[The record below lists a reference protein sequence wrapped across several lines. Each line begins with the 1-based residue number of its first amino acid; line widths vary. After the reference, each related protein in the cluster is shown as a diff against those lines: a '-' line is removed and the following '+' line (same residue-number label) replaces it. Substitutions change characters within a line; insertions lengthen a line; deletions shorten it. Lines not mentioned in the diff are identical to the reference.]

1 MPKQRLL
8 IEVDGVPAPQG
19 SKRHVGKGRMIESS
33 KHLPLWRKRVTE
45 AALGAM
51 TEQPWDGAL
60 PALSMHIVFTLPRP
74 KGHHRSVGGL
84 RSPMLHGWAPQLHA
98 AKPDLDKLLR
108 AAGLSSVRG
117 QGLHL
122 PLRSSAGGEGNT
134 WRTDRAVP
142 DGGRMTGSRDHNVA
156 DAAPVRPHRH
166 P

>member
-108 AAGLSSVRG
+108 AVGDALTDAHAYVDDARVCQVFAVKAYTSHSGRPLGVRATPGARIVLSPMG
-117 QGLHL
+117 
-122 PLRSSAGGEGNT
+122 
-134 WRTDRAVP
+134 
-142 DGGRMTGSRDHNVA
+142 VA
-156 DAAPVRPHRH
+156 
-166 P
+166 